1 MTCSAKD
8 CKPAR
13 VYGQPLYVSAAAS
26 GLGQDLVLIATASND
41 VFALDVGNQG
51 VTRRDQSKVQA
62 DLLGSTCR
70 LLALLRHAAM
80 SEFSLLSG
88 VNRTSRLRPPT
99 SEFDPKRTSR
109 RYPAGRIKIQ
119 IQSWGP

>member
-70 LLALLRHAAM
+70 LLAPLRHAAGLGECLFIGADRK
-80 SEFSLLSG
+80 SSASPQNDVIDQSG
-88 VNRTSRLRPPT
+88 H
-99 SEFDPKRTSR
+99 
-109 RYPAGRIKIQ
+109 
-119 IQSWGP
+119 